1 MSDKPNFLIFLPDQ
15 HRGDWLPYDEAIFQK
30 KGMKKLPLKMPNIR
44 GLMDKGITFTNAIT
58 PSPLCAPARAC
69 LASGKRYKDCG
80 VKGNYQD
87 YPIDQE
93 TYYSKLKNQGYIT
106 ASVGKLDLH
115 KPTHFW
121 GLNGWIEDLSIL
133 GFTEAIDNE
142 GKWDAIFSVIREK
155 DEKGRLRR
163 VEPQNYTPKGP
174 YMKFLAEN
182 ELLNTHIK
190 DFMKR
195 FGKRNL
201 NTEPTPLP
209 DYVYCDN
216 WIANSAIKILRDFQK
231 DKPWYLVVNF
241 TGPHDP
247 WDITKKMKEKL
258 KNLSF
263 PPPNNGDEKTIQ
275 KEIKVR
281 KNYAAMLENID
292 QNIGLILDEVKKRNE
307 LENTIIIYS
316 SDHGEMLGDFCRYG
330 KTHPERGSVSIPLVI
345 SGSNVIENKNS
356 NALVELQDLHATILD
371 YAGINFSDLNDS
383 LSLREIL
390 EGKKE
395 THREYQISELDLS
408 EVGLEEW
415 ILISDGRYKL
425 ILENHKQIRLYNIEE
440 DPWENLNIAKD
451 NPQIKKRFL
460 KKLDIID

>member
-30 KGMKKLPLKMPNIR
+30 KGMKKLSLKMPNIR
-44 GLMDKGITFTNAIT
+44 GLMDEGITFTNAVT

-80 VKGNYQD
+80 VKGNYQN
-87 YPIDQE
+87 YPIHQE
-93 TYYSKLKNQGYIT
+93 TYYSKLKNEGYLT
-106 ASVGKLDLH
+106 AAVGKLDLH

-121 GLNGWIEDLSIL
+121 GLDGWIEDLGSM
-133 GFTEAIDNE
+133 GFTQAIDNE

-155 DEKGRLRR
+155 DEKGRVRR
-163 VEPQNYTPKGP
+163 VKSENYRPKGP
-174 YMKFLAEN
+174 YMKFLSEQD
-182 ELLNTHIK
+182 LLNIHIN

-195 FGKRNL
+195 FGKKNL

-209 DYVYCDN
+209 DHAYCDN
-216 WIANSAIKILRDFQK
+216 WITDNAIKMLREFPK
-231 DKPWYLVVNF
+231 NKPWHLVVNF

-247 WDITKKMKEKL
+247 WDITKKMKAEY
-258 KNLSF
+258 KNISF
-263 PPPNNGDEKTIQ
+263 PAPNKGDEKTIQ
-275 KEIKVR
+275 EEIEVR
-281 KNYAAMLENID
+281 KNYAAMLKNID
-292 QNIGLILDEVKKRNE
+292 RNIGLILDEVKTRNE

-316 SDHGEMLGDFCRYG
+316 SDHGEMLGDFCSYG
-330 KTHPERGSVSIPLVI
+330 KTYPERGSVNIPLII
-345 SGSNVIENKNS
+345 SGPNVSENKNS
-356 NALVELQDLHATILD
+356 NALVELQDLHATLLD
-371 YAGINFSDLNDS
+371 YAEINYSNLSDS

-395 THREYQISELDLS
+395 THREYQVSELDLS

-415 ILISDGRYKL
+415 ILISDGKFKL
-425 ILENHKQIRLYNIEE
+425 ILENHEKIRLYNLEE
-440 DPWENLNIAKD
+440 DPWENHNIAED